1 MPLTENTTFDTLL
14 NRNVRGLTPS
24 PTLAINERSNALR
37 RQGRDI
43 YKLGLGQSPFPVP
56 SVVVEALKANAHQ
69 KDYLPVKGLPDLREA
84 VAGYHRRV
92 HGIEREGEDVLIGPG
107 SKELIFLLQLVF
119 EAKLA
124 LPSPSWVTYAPQA
137 EILGKPF
144 YWLPTSA
151 EEAWRL
157 QPETLE
163 RLGRARPETS
173 FFILLNYPCNPTGQT
188 YSADQLQALAEVARR
203 YGMVILSDEIYGELD
218 HEAAHVSMASFYPE
232 GTIVTAGLSKWCG
245 AGGWRLGTSLFP
257 PSLHDLL
264 DATAAVASETFT
276 AVSAPIQYGA
286 VRAFEGGPEIDRYLH
301 QSRRILRALG
311 RHCARRLQET
321 GATVDLPEGAFYLF
335 PDLTPLAESLRT
347 RGIHTNE
354 ELCERLLEDTG
365 VAVLPGSA
373 FGRALEEFTV
383 RLAYVNFDG
392 ERALA
397 AAAETPDPLPLPQ
410 DFLKTHCGRAVE
422 AIERMGNW
430 LHGS

>member
-1 MPLTENTTFDTLL
+1 MNPTESPTLDILL
-14 NRNVRGLTPS
+14 NRNVRGLSPS

-37 RQGRDI
+37 REGRDI

-56 SVVVEALKANAHQ
+56 PVVVEALKANAHQ
-69 KDYLPVKGLPDLREA
+69 KDYLPVKGLPELQEA

-92 HGIEREGEDVLIGPG
+92 NGIERTGEDVLIGPG

-119 EAKLA
+119 EAALA

-144 YWLPTSA
+144 HWLPTSA
-151 EEAWRL
+151 EDGWRL
-157 QPETLE
+157 QPETLDE
-163 RLGRARPETS
+163 LGRAHPDTS

-188 YSADQLQALAEVARR
+188 YHPGQLLALAEVARQ

-218 HEAAHVSMASFYPE
+218 HDDRHFSIASFYPE
-232 GTIVTAGLSKWCG
+232 GAIVTAGLSKWCG

-257 PSLHDLL
+257 QSLRPLL

-286 VRAFEGGPEIDRYLH
+286 VRAFEGGSEIDQYLH

-311 RHCARRLQET
+311 QYCATRLQEA
-321 GATVDLPEGAFYLF
+321 GASVDLPQGAFYLF
-335 PDLTPLAESLRT
+335 PDLTPLAESMRT
-347 RGIHTNE
+347 RGISSSET
-354 ELCERLLEDTG
+354 LCERLLEDTG
-365 VAVLPGSA
+365 VAMLPGTA
-373 FGRALEEFTV
+373 FGRAPEEFTV

-397 AAAETPDPLPLPQ
+397 AVAEVPDASPLPQ
-410 DFLKTHCGRAVE
+410 DFLEAHCRRVVE
-422 AIERMGNW
+422 GIERTCGW
-430 LHGS
+430 LQEG